1 MDPVRIPER
10 LAEQLAPIREQAT
23 RAAVLVDFDGTLSP
37 IVEDPGR
44 ARPLPGVSE
53 ALVQL
58 ARRYA
63 CVAVVSG
70 RPASFLSRHLGPDVI
85 ESGVVLVGLYGLE
98 RATPEGIEVHPDA
111 ARWRDGVEEV
121 AREAEAEAPGGAVVE
136 RKGLS
141 VTLHWRG
148 AADAEAW
155 ARSFAGRWAQR
166 TSLVVHPAKRAVE
179 LRPPI
184 ASDKGTAVAGLARGL
199 GAAVFVGDDVG
210 DLPAFGALRELAGRE
225 GVAVRTVAVAG
236 PEAPPELVAAAD
248 GTVSGPQGALAL
260 LRWLAG

>member
-1 MDPVRIPER
+1 M
-10 LAEQLAPIREQAT
+10 
-23 RAAVLVDFDGTLSP
+23 LVDFDGTLSP

-121 AREAEAEAPGGAVVE
+121 AREAEAEAPGGASDE
-136 RKGLS
+136 HDL
-141 VTLHWRG
+141 
-148 AADAEAW
+148 AADVEPL
-155 ARSFAGRWAQR
+155 GRHTR
-166 TSLVVHPAKRAVE
+166 
-179 LRPPI
+179 
-184 ASDKGTAVAGLARGL
+184 
-199 GAAVFVGDDVG
+199 
-210 DLPAFGALRELAGRE
+210 
-225 GVAVRTVAVAG
+225 AG
-236 PEAPPELVAAAD
+236 PVAYRRSRKNARRSAASASGSSSAAKWPPA
-248 GTVSGPQGALAL
+248 GITVQRRML
-260 LRWLAG
+260 